1 MESPPRVQSGNVI
14 RPISSDSIS
23 DRKEPPLPSR
33 SPSTTTRRPP
43 SEGHPEISLSLA
55 AQQPQKPHPGHGPA
69 KGTSKRQSRREAIR
83 LVHAP
88 VKLTN
93 SQFDLF
99 TASTGNTIRTG
110 DPYARF
116 LVGPRKVR
124 VDVPTLTE
132 LEEEMRIRQQSA
144 GGRGTL
150 KGLGGVHTGATSLM
164 VGKGTK
170 GFTKKS
176 AKVVPVKKKYRL
188 MRKEQFKADVIQKWD
203 RLEDLRIQI
212 IARMQSLKH
221 CHMELQTLKAE
232 NVRLRDHYSKLSKSM
247 NSRVTEI
254 LSLNSSQNDSVMAAH
269 KERRDQRR
277 QLQASMAAFDKAER
291 RKRRV
296 TENTLRA
303 RQKRLSELQHEIEM
317 LTAFQEISLT
327 SSKLKT
333 EYAAAL
339 ALQSHISERHA
350 AALAKVRAQDE
361 SDRHDME
368 NVFCARIL
376 ALVDTTQRNIPP
388 LVRGVL
394 QDAMQTNDRLRR
406 EIQMHA
412 GVQEEVEA
420 DVEEGKSFA
429 REMQRE
435 NAGLKD
441 VRRKV
446 LTNPPDMTV
455 LSDEL

>member
-1 MESPPRVQSGNVI
+1 MESPPRVQSGRVI
-14 RPISSDSIS
+14 RPRSSTSSS
-23 DRKEPPLPSR
+23 DRKQSPSPPRSPIRRSRQNHTPSR
-33 SPSTTTRRPP
+33 TP
-43 SEGHPEISLSLA
+43 
-55 AQQPQKPHPGHGPA
+55 QPQRRRHGSPTPVAAPAAAA
-69 KGTSKRQSRREAIR
+69 KGRTHRQPRREAIR

-99 TASTGNTIRTG
+99 TSATGNTIRTG

-124 VDVPTLTE
+124 VDVPTLNE
-132 LEEEMRIRQQSA
+132 LEEEMRAAAAHQ
-144 GGRGTL
+144 GLTGL
-150 KGLGGVHTGATSLM
+150 KGGGLKARGGTAGLT

-170 GFTKKS
+170 GFARKS

-188 MRKEQFKADVIQKWD
+188 MRKEQFKADVFQKWD

-221 CHMELQTLKAE
+221 CHSELQVLKVE
-232 NVRLRDHYSKLSKSM
+232 NVRLRDHYNKLSKSM

-269 KERRDQRR
+269 RERRQQRR
-277 QLQASMAAFDKAER
+277 ELQASMAAFDKAER
-291 RKRRV
+291 QKRRV
-296 TENTLRA
+296 AENALRS
-303 RQKRLSELQHEIEM
+303 RQKRLLDLQHEIEM

-327 SSKLKT
+327 SSKLET

-350 AALAKVRAQDE
+350 AAMAKVRAQDE

-376 ALVDTTQRNIPP
+376 ALVDATQRDIPP

-394 QDAMQTNDRLRR
+394 RDSMRTNDRLRR
-406 EIQMHA
+406 EIEMHA

-420 DVEEGKSFA
+420 DVERNKAVA
-429 REMQRE
+429 RERVKE
-435 NAGLKD
+435 AVGSRD

>member
-1 MESPPRVQSGNVI
+1 MESPPRAQSGRVM
-14 RPISSDSIS
+14 RPLSSTSSS
-23 DRKEPPLPSR
+23 DRKQSPSPPRSPARRGRQNHTPSR
-33 SPSTTTRRPP
+33 SP
-43 SEGHPEISLSLA
+43 
-55 AQQPQKPHPGHGPA
+55 QPQLHRQGSAAPAAAA
-69 KGTSKRQSRREAIR
+69 KGRLHRQPRREAIR
-83 LVHAP
+83 LTHAP
-88 VKLTN
+88 VKLTT

-99 TASTGNTIRTG
+99 TTATGNTIRTG

-116 LVGPRKVR
+116 LVGPRKVL
-124 VDVPTLTE
+124 VDVPTLNE
-132 LEEEMRIRQQSA
+132 LEDEMRAAATHQGLS
-144 GGRGTL
+144 GL
-150 KGLGGVHTGATSLM
+150 KGGGLKARGGTAGLT

-170 GFTKKS
+170 GFAKKS
-176 AKVVPVKKKYRL
+176 AKVLPVKKKYRL
-188 MRKEQFKADVIQKWD
+188 MRKEQFKADVFQKWD

-221 CHMELQTLKAE
+221 CHSELQVLKAE
-232 NVRLRDHYSKLSKSM
+232 NVRLRDHYNKLSKSM

-269 KERRDQRR
+269 RERRQQRR
-277 QLQASMAAFDKAER
+277 DLQAGMAASDKAER
-291 RKRRV
+291 RKLRAA
-296 TENTLRA
+296 ENALRA
-303 RQKRLSELQHEIEM
+303 RQKRLLELQHEIEM

-327 SSKLKT
+327 SSKLET

-350 AALAKVRAQDE
+350 AAIDKVRAQDQ

-376 ALVDTTQRNIPP
+376 ALVDATQRDIPP

-394 QDAMQTNDRLRR
+394 ENSMRTNERLRR
-406 EIQMHA
+406 EIEMHA
-412 GVQEEVEA
+412 DVQEEVEA
-420 DVEEGKSFA
+420 DVERSKAVA
-429 REMQRE
+429 REIRKE
-435 NAGLKD
+435 AVGSRD